1 MTFNEWTVLEYAGK
15 SKWLC
20 QCSCG
25 TTREIQGTH
34 LKIGR
39 TKNCGHNA
47 TNKKLDLT
55 GMDFGEWH
63 VISQASPGPNS
74 ETRWL
79 CQCSCGVQKVV
90 TSYALRNGTSTSCG
104 HNTTSLHD
112 ITGETFNEWTVL
124 KRSTTKTNSGSTKW
138 VCQCSCGTI
147 AEVGYYQLIKG
158 LSKSCGCKANEVRK
172 QTTLEKYGVSHVAQ
186 IGTARTQIQ
195 LEAISSSEKLAK
207 FISESFDHKPSA
219 AEVAD
224 KLGISRGTLKAHL
237 LNKGLTDLVTY
248 GNTEVSGFE
257 KAIRSAYPC
266 DHPNDRTVLNGRELD
281 LYYPELKLGIEFN
294 GNYWHSELKKSDARY
309 HQSKSLDALKKGI
322 RVIHI
327 FEYEWPNKRKRTII
341 KDMLSSIYYGDRVNR
356 LQARRCEL
364 RLVSTKESEEFL
376 NRTHIQ
382 GYAQA
387 KITIGLYYENK
398 LVSLM
403 SFGKP
408 RFNTECEWE
417 LIRFSTELS
426 TQVIGGAAKM
436 FKNFVENYKPTSVIS
451 YCDLSKFTGNIYKI
465 LEFNLEGITEP
476 NYVWI
481 NLQTYDVMSRYQTQK
496 HQLVALGLGN
506 DYESEVDIMSRLGYK
521 RIYDCGNLRFVWRR
535 P

>member
-124 KRSTTKTNSGSTKW
+124 KRSATKTNSGSTKW

-327 FEYEWPNKRKRTII
+327 FEYEWSNKRKRTII

-364 RLVSTKESEEFL
+364 RLVSAKESEEFL

>member
-1 MTFNEWTVLEYAGK
+1 MTFNEWTVLEYVGK

-34 LKIGR
+34 LKTGR

-124 KRSTTKTNSGSTKW
+124 KRFATKTNSGSTKW

-219 AEVAD
+219 AEIAD

-281 LYYPELKLGIEFN
+281 LYYPELKLGMEFN

-327 FEYEWPNKRKRTII
+327 FEYEWSNKRKRTII

-356 LQARRCEL
+356 IQARRCEL

-465 LEFNLEGITEP
+465 LGFNLEGITEP